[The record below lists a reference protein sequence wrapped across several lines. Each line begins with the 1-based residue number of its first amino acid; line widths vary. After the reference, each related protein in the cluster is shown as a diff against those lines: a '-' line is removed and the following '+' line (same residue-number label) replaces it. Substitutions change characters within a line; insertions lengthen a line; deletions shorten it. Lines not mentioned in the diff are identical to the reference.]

1 MLASAPP
8 EHYARTLRAVFADPG
23 VDSVLVIFIPPI
35 ATDTDAVARAI
46 AEEAKGANGK
56 CVLAIFM
63 SAKGA
68 PALLSP
74 VPSYAFPESAAA
86 ALARAVE
93 YGEWRAAPEGS
104 VPEFNDLR
112 IEHARAI
119 VERSLER
126 GGGWL
131 APEQAAELISDF
143 GIATAPL
150 RVAANPAEAERF
162 AAEIGFPVAI
172 KAVGPAILHKTE
184 VGGVRLG
191 LRSAA
196 DVRSAAEDLAR
207 RLGSE
212 LTGILV
218 QAMVPGGVE
227 VVAGI
232 VQDPTFGALV
242 MYGSGGVFVE
252 LLADVSFRLHPL
264 TDTDAAAMLEE
275 VRGTALL
282 RGFRGAPRADEA
294 SLQELLLRLSA
305 LAEACP
311 EVQEM
316 DINPVKV
323 LERGCRAV
331 DARVRIGKRPPR
343 SVSRRIAY

>member
-1 MLASAPP
+1 M
-8 EHYARTLRAVFADPG
+8 RKF
-23 VDSVLVIFIPPI
+23 
-35 ATDTDAVARAI
+35 
-46 AEEAKGANGK
+46 K
-56 CVLAIFM
+56 
-63 SAKGA
+63 
-68 PALLSP
+68 
-74 VPSYAFPESAAA
+74 
-86 ALARAVE
+86 
-93 YGEWRAAPEGS
+93 
-104 VPEFNDLR
+104 DLR

-119 VERSLER
+119 VERSLES

-131 APEQAAELISDF
+131 APEEAAELISDF

-150 RVAANPAEAERF
+150 RVAASPVEAERF

-207 RLGSE
+207 RLGPE

-252 LLADVSFRLHPL
+252 LLADVSFRLQPL
-264 TDTDAAAMLEE
+264 TDADAAAMLEE

-294 SLQELLLRLSA
+294 SLAELLLRLSA
-305 LAEACP
+305 LAEVCP

-323 LERGCRAV
+323 LEHGCRVV
-331 DARVRIGKRPPR
+331 DARVRIGKRPAR